1 MSFVN
6 GLQFTQ
12 NSEKLLNLGP
22 TFIMTPMKLIK
33 FLCISIFAWSVF
45 PSIASSQENI
55 PIKEQK
61 AQLKALLIQLD
72 EVIECNDRY
81 ENQRLAKIDSLRS
94 RMNAA
99 SKDSSEYY
107 CDSLFTLFYG
117 FQSDSAL
124 FYSKKGLEMSQ
135 LHNNQL
141 MCAKSTLNRA
151 KIYQMTGNYHACL
164 TLLNKIDK
172 NSLPI
177 DFLVNM
183 LSIYNGVYDALT
195 STTIDAELQSRY
207 HNRAISYK
215 DSILA
220 LDPDNIFVKC
230 DRLLIDGD
238 INSAVSLLQSFC
250 DKLELKDPI
259 TGPAA
264 YALSDVYR
272 RQNITLQEKIYLAK
286 SSISDL
292 VNGNKEYMS
301 LTRLALLLYEEADFK
316 RAYSYTNKAIED
328 ATYCRAKLR
337 IEEIAPMVSIINM
350 AYFRRMWMNYLY
362 LGIGIVVVF
371 LMASIMFW
379 LVLYLRKQK
388 VKLSQANL
396 ELSISQALE
405 QEANR
410 RTSEASSIK
419 NTYIT
424 RLMLECIARI
434 ERLETYRK
442 GLNRKALSREF
453 EALAKELKSNAV
465 VEQEWKSFYNVFDS
479 TFLSLFPTFV
489 SDLNNLLRP
498 DVSHFATV
506 KGVLSPELRIYALI
520 RLGIDSTEE
529 IASLLRY
536 SRSTIYAYRSR
547 NRLKAKNPSSFE
559 EDVKNISSI

>member
-1 MSFVN
+1 M
-6 GLQFTQ
+6 
-12 NSEKLLNLGP
+12 
-22 TFIMTPMKLIK
+22 MTPMKLIK
-33 FLCISIFAWSVF
+33 FLCISILAWSVF
-45 PSIASSQENI
+45 PGILSSQENVSK
-55 PIKEQK
+55 KEK
-61 AQLKALLIQLD
+61 KDQLKALLVQLD
-72 EVIECNDRY
+72 EIIENNDRY
-81 ENQRLAKIDSLRS
+81 ENLRLSRIDSVRN
-94 RMNAA
+94 RMSAA
-99 SKDSSEYY
+99 SQDSSEYY
-107 CDSLFTLFYG
+107 CDSLFSLFYA

-124 FYSKKGLEMSQ
+124 FYARNGIRQSK
-135 LHNNQL
+135 LHGNDL
-141 MCAKSTLNRA
+141 MLVKSEVNLA
-151 KIYQMTGNYHACL
+151 KIYQMTGHYHACISL
-164 TLLNKIDK
+164 MDNIDRE
-172 NSLPI
+172 NLPL
-177 DFLVNM
+177 DYFVNM

-195 STTIDAELQSRY
+195 STAIDDELQNLYRS
-207 HNRAISYK
+207 RAISYK
-215 DSILA
+215 DSLLA
-220 LDPDNIFVKC
+220 VDPDNIFVKC
-230 DRLLIDGD
+230 DRLLIDSD
-238 INSAVSLLQSFC
+238 IRSAASLLHPFC
-250 DKLELKDPI
+250 DRLELTDPL
-259 TGPAA
+259 TGPSA

-272 RQNITLQEKIYLAK
+272 RQNLALQERIYLAK

-301 LTRLALLLYEEADFK
+301 LTRLAMLLYEDSDLK

-328 ATYCRAKLR
+328 ATYCRARLR
-337 IEEIAPMVSIINM
+337 IEEVAPMVSIINM
-350 AYFRRMWMNYLY
+350 AYYRQMRMNYLY
-362 LGIGIVVVF
+362 LGIGIIVVF
-371 LMASIMFW
+371 LMASVMFW

-388 VKLSQANL
+388 VKLSQANF

-410 RTSEASSIK
+410 RTKEASSIK

-434 ERLETYRK
+434 ERLESYRK

-453 EALAKELKSNAV
+453 DALSKELKSNAV
-465 VEQEWKSFYNVFDS
+465 IEQEWKSFYNVFDS

-498 DVSHFATV
+498 DVSHFVAV

-547 NRLKAKNPSSFE
+547 NRLKANNPSSFE

>member
-1 MSFVN
+1 MC
-6 GLQFTQ
+6 
-12 NSEKLLNLGP
+12 
-22 TFIMTPMKLIK
+22 MKRLFAILTVCLAC
-33 FLCISIFAWSVF
+33 LCAR
-45 PSIASSQENI
+45 AQENVLE
-55 PIKEQK
+55 KEQK
-61 AQLKALLIQLD
+61 ARLKALLGQLD
-72 EVIECNDRY
+72 RIIECNDRY
-81 ENQRLAKIDSLRS
+81 ENLRLAKIDSVRT
-94 RMNAA
+94 RMCAA

-141 MCAKSTLNRA
+141 MCAKSTVNRA

-164 TLLNKIDK
+164 TLLNKIDR

-207 HNRAISYK
+207 HNQAISYK

-220 LDPDNIFVKC
+220 LDLDNIFVKC

-250 DKLELKDPI
+250 DKLELTDPL

-272 RQNITLQEKIYLAK
+272 RQNLPLQERIYLAE
-286 SSISDL
+286 SAISDI

-301 LTRLALLLYEEADFK
+301 LTRLAMLLYEDSDLK
-316 RAYSYTNKAIED
+316 RAYTYTNKAIDD
-328 ATYCRAKLR
+328 ATYCRARLR

-350 AYFRRMWMNYLY
+350 AYYSQMKMNYLY
-362 LGIGIVVVF
+362 LAIGIAVVF
-371 LMASIMFW
+371 LMAAIMFW
-379 LVLYLRKQK
+379 MVLYLRKQK
-388 VKLSQANL
+388 MKLSQANM
-396 ELSISQALE
+396 ELSLSQVLE

-410 RTSEASSIK
+410 RTKEASSIK

-434 ERLETYRK
+434 ERLESYRK
-442 GLNRKALSREF
+442 GLNRKALSHEF
-453 EALAKELKSNAV
+453 DALGRELKSNAV
-465 VEQEWKSFYNVFDS
+465 VEQEWKSFYNVFDN

-489 SDLNNLLRP
+489 SDLNKLLRP
-498 DVSHFATV
+498 DVLQFEIV

-547 NRLKAKNPSSFE
+547 TRLKAKVPSTFE
-559 EDVKNISSI
+559 DDVKRIFSI